1 VFNERFITCFIDDA
15 AGVEMRHHLNLDN
28 ITWECDYPHSD
39 STWPESPEVLAKSL
53 VGVPDEHVNKITH
66 ENAMR
71 LFQFDPFSV
80 RPREQC
86 TVGALRAEAVNVD
99 IALRSSGKAIV
110 KPDKPITVMTIAEM
124 ASGGKR

>member
-1 VFNERFITCFIDDA
+1 
-15 AGVEMRHHLNLDN
+15 
-28 ITWECDYPHSD
+28 
-39 STWPESPEVLAKSL
+39 
-53 VGVPDEHVNKITH
+53 VPDEHVNKITH